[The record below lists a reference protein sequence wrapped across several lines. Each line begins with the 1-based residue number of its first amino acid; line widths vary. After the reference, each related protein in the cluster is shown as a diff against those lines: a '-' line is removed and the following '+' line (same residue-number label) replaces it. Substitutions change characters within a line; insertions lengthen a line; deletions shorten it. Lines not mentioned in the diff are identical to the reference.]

1 MSWRDQTAPNSSKV
15 WKAKMDA
22 KDSRGLS
29 RFDKALDNKK
39 GLYGLLETKGKEPCG
54 NAKPVRKES
63 KEVDTDCSARTGR
76 GIRKMLSRPLG
87 KEDVRQQLLE
97 KIF

>member
-1 MSWRDQTAPNSSKV
+1 MSWRDQTAPDSSKV
-15 WKAKMDA
+15 WKAKTDA

-63 KEVDTDCSARTGR
+63 KEVDTDC
-76 GIRKMLSRPLG
+76 
-87 KEDVRQQLLE
+87 
-97 KIF
+97 

>member
-1 MSWRDQTAPNSSKV
+1 MSWREQTAPDSSKA
-15 WKAKMDA
+15 WKAKKDA

-29 RFDKALDNKK
+29 RFDKALGNKK

-63 KEVDTDCSARTGR
+63 KEVDKDC
-76 GIRKMLSRPLG
+76 
-87 KEDVRQQLLE
+87 
-97 KIF
+97 

>member
-1 MSWRDQTAPNSSKV
+1 MSWRDQTAPDSSKV
-15 WKAKMDA
+15 WKAKTDA

-54 NAKPVRKES
+54 NAKPVRKEN
-63 KEVDTDCSARTGR
+63 KEVDTDC
-76 GIRKMLSRPLG
+76 
-87 KEDVRQQLLE
+87 
-97 KIF
+97 